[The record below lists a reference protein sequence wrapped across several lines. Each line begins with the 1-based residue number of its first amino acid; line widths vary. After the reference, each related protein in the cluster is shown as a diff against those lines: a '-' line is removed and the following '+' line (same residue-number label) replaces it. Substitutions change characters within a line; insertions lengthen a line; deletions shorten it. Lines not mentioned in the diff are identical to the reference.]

1 MSTRKKAPKEEIH
14 AVTRRGEFLRC
25 STHDPFNKGV
35 GQNNEGLMVIFP
47 TMDLQEIF
55 NLVDSGRTHTSRSS
69 RRLVTRIT
77 IKWWCFSKRSPPPRG
92 LFSEDMLVSGRVNRK
107 VFLSRANKKYHFSL
121 PICLQWPEFEWL
133 KCSIRLISRFLY
145 AEHEHT
151 VDG

>member
-77 IKWWCFSKRSPPPRG
+77 IKWWCFSKRSPPQGSIFRG
-92 LFSEDMLVSGRVNRK
+92 YVSFREGKQESFSFSGQQK
-107 VFLSRANKKYHFSL
+107 ISFLTTDL
-121 PICLQWPEFEWL
+121 P
-133 KCSIRLISRFLY
+133 SM
-145 AEHEHT
+145 A
-151 VDG
+151 